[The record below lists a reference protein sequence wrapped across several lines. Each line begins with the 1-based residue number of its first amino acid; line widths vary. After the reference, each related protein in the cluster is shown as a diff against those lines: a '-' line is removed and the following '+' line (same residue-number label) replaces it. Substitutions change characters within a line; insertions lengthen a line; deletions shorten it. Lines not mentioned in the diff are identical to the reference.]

1 MTEEANKKQEVVAK
15 EAPVTHDKCPHCGST
30 EREGEK
36 IFKRLREEG
45 YISDKTPFSN
55 QFRVQVMDQ
64 EKLIKQ
70 AITSLSG
77 KVKIKEIVYT
87 WDVCCKCGTLYCLTV
102 EEIDQDAMIQMQPA
116 PAPGFRNFPG
126 GRPGGFNRG

>member
-1 MTEEANKKQEVVAK
+1 MTEESNKQEVVAK

-64 EKLIKQ
+64 EKLKKQ
-70 AITSLSG
+70 AVTSLSG

-87 WDVCCKCGTLYCLTV
+87 WDVCCKCGTLYCLKV
-102 EEIDQDAMIQMQPA
+102 EEIEQDALIQMQPM
-116 PAPGFRNFPG
+116 PGAQRPPFRNFPG
-126 GRPGGFNRG
+126 GGFNRG